1 MDTAPDIPL
10 RLALHRVPGIGPAT
24 WARLCAHCG
33 PPEAWLS
40 APEDLLRSVLSD
52 TQWRALEATL
62 RMDPC
67 RVGGVAL
74 DLEWLSVP
82 GRHLLLSDQADY
94 PSRLAAIHQPPPLL
108 FVRGDKA
115 VLQVPQLA
123 VVGTRYP
130 TRQALADCHDFCV
143 DLSRRGLVITSGLAL
158 GIDAMAHQA
167 ALETGNP
174 TIAVLAHGLDT
185 VYPPRHRQLADR
197 IADAGALVSEFPV
210 GVQPRP
216 DAFPRRNRL
225 ISGLSLGVW
234 VVEGALQSGSMI
246 TAREAM
252 EQGRDVFALPG
263 SVRNPLTRGCH
274 RLIRQ
279 GALLVE
285 QPEDIWSELGL
296 LACHAQARPMDD
308 GSGIAARG
316 KADHSRQAAPLVSRD
331 DHPDPRLASVLAY
344 LEDDACCVDD
354 LAVALGISVPET
366 LACLGRLMIEGRV
379 GIEAGRY
386 RKLQHPGT
394 LRD

>member
-1 MDTAPDIPL
+1 MDAAPDIPL
-10 RLALHRVPGIGPAT
+10 RLALHRVPGIGPST

-33 PPEAWLS
+33 PPEAWAS
-40 APEDLLRSVLSD
+40 APEGVLRALLSD
-52 TQWRALEATL
+52 VQWSALEATL
-62 RMDPC
+62 GRDPH
-67 RVGGVAL
+67 RVAGVAL
-74 DLEWLSVP
+74 DLEWLSAP
-82 GRHLLLSDQADY
+82 GRHLLFSDQADY
-94 PSRLAAIHQPPPLL
+94 PARLGAIHQPPPLL
-108 FVRGDKA
+108 FVRGDKT

-143 DLSRRGLVITSGLAL
+143 DLARRGLVITSGLAL

-167 ALETGNP
+167 ALEAGSP

-197 IADAGALVSEFPV
+197 IVGCGALVSEFPV

-263 SVRNPLTRGCH
+263 SIRNPLTRGCH

-296 LACHAQARPMDD
+296 LACHGQAPPLAS
-308 GSGIAARG
+308 GSGIVANRAAG
-316 KADHSRQAAPLVSRD
+316 TSFSASPLVSSA
-331 DHPDPRLASVLAY
+331 DHPDPRLACVLMY
-344 LEDDACCVDD
+344 LEDDACTVDD
-354 LAVALGISVPET
+354 IAGALGVSVSET
-366 LACLGRLMIEGRV
+366 LARLGLLLLEGRV
-379 GIEAGRY
+379 GIESGRY
-386 RKLQHPGT
+386 RKL
-394 LRD
+394 

>member
-1 MDTAPDIPL
+1 MDAAPDIPL

-24 WARLCAHCG
+24 WARLSEHCG
-33 PPEAWLS
+33 PPEAWASAREGTLRPLLS
-40 APEDLLRSVLSD
+40 EV
-52 TQWRALEATL
+52 QWTALAATL
-62 RMDPC
+62 AMDTH
-67 RVGGVAL
+67 RVAGVAL
-74 DLEWLSVP
+74 DLEWLSAP
-82 GRHLLLSDQADY
+82 GRHLLFSDQADY
-94 PSRLAAIHQPPPLL
+94 PSRLKAIHQPPPLL
-108 FVRGDKA
+108 FVCGEKA
-115 VLQVPQLA
+115 VLHAPQLA

-143 DLSRRGLVITSGLAL
+143 DLARRGLVITSGLAL

-167 ALETGNP
+167 ALEVGSP

-185 VYPPRHRQLADR
+185 VYPPRHRQLAGR
-197 IADAGALVSEFPV
+197 IVDSGALVSEFPV

-263 SVRNPLTRGCH
+263 SIRNPLTRGCH

-296 LACHAQARPMDD
+296 LACHGQALHLA
-308 GSGIAARG
+308 SGAGVVSNPAMLDSA
-316 KADHSRQAAPLVSRD
+316 KASRNDSSAN
-331 DHPDPRLASVLAY
+331 HPDPRLARLLMY
-344 LEDDACCVDD
+344 LEDDACAVDD
-354 LAVALGISVPET
+354 IAGALGISVPET
-366 LACLGRLMIEGRV
+366 LTDLGLLLLEGRV
-379 GIEAGRY
+379 GIQSGRY
-386 RKLQHPGT
+386 RKL
-394 LRD
+394 